1 MPERRTASR
10 GTLESVASEA
20 DHRDIARVL
29 DYYAEALDT
38 RCWELLSD
46 VFVPELEFDFGEWTA
61 TSREQAV
68 AAIRTYLDD
77 CGPTQH
83 LLGNYRIDVNGD
95 AARSRVYVRAFHVGI
110 GAATGKTYE
119 MGGEYRDE
127 LRRTPEGWRSH
138 RREGVVFWELGSR
151 DVLGP
156 GEP

>member
-1 MPERRTASR
+1 MAND
-10 GTLESVASEA
+10 A
-20 DHRDIARVL
+20 DHRKIARVL
-29 DYYAEALDT
+29 DRYADALDT
-38 RCWELLSD
+38 RRWELLSE
-46 VFVPELEFDFGEWTA
+46 VFVPEVEFDFGEWTVA
-61 TSREQAV
+61 SREEAV
-68 AAIRTYLDD
+68 SIIRGYLEG

-110 GAATGKTYE
+110 GEATGKTYE

-151 DVLGP
+151 DVLGR
-156 GEP
+156 GGS